1 MTVLALAAALL
12 APTACGAIDGSGSGS
27 MDGSANGGIEGGV
40 DDSVTDG
47 DGDTEA
53 QGSAAAPSCPFTAEQ
68 VSDLVGRPMEDQG
81 NCLFGDGKGVASL
94 TITTSS
100 ATAGEVTYDYQR
112 DQAGKAYPNV
122 SDLDKGTRSY
132 LAIKDIGAEAVLISD
147 QGAYTL
153 TMSSFS
159 FDTAQYDQTMRA
171 LVDAI
176 LA

>member
-12 APTACGAIDGSGSGS
+12 APTACSAIDGSGTTDS
-27 MDGSANGGIEGGV
+27 SANGGIEGV

-53 QGSAAAPSCPFTAEQ
+53 QGSAVAPPCPFTAEQ
-68 VSDLVGRPMEDQG
+68 VSDLVGQSMEDQG

-94 TITTSS
+94 TITMAS

-112 DQAGKAYPNV
+112 DQAGKTYANV
-122 SDLDKGTRSY
+122 SDLGKGTKSY

-147 QGAYTL
+147 QGAYTV

-171 LVDAI
+171 LIDAI